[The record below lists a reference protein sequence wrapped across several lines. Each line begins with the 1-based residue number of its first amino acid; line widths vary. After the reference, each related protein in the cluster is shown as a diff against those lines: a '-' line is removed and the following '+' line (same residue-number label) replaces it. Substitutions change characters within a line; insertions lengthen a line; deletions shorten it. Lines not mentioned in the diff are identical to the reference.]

1 MKNLFLFVKNLLF
14 SAVLFVS
21 YPSFAQ
27 FTFVHISDIHV
38 SSVTSLVN
46 SCDLNGAMAKCYLK
60 EFNNLS
66 PKPAFVVATGDI
78 SNVGNSN
85 PPMYSV
91 LTRFL
96 FPSSVNNPG
105 IGAYHLDSLQT
116 IPMYFTPGN
125 HDYYTT
131 LYPPGSLTQTNFLS
145 NYAHSIAPDTDYAV
159 IKDNLIILL
168 MRSGNDIAYWDE
180 IDPLTPDGSGL
191 TAEQCDWI
199 RNELV
204 QNSSKRKI
212 IVMHH
217 PPENLAGTNCDG
229 SAYTAQTIL
238 DPAAGSLANN
248 RSVFLNI
255 CDSNQV
261 DLVLAGHQHQNVVTD
276 KTGKMISENC
286 TTCGT
291 RYVQTGAA
299 FNGCYRTISVSSS
312 FVTVSPPMQSCAAT
326 LIREMENTRDV
337 SVYPNPSKGV
347 FQVTGLLSQG
357 SGMMSQGSVSWSE
370 NPLLEIYNVLGEQV
384 YSAMVNKDQETIH
397 LDVSSGIYF
406 LYLKTTQG
414 TAVQKLIIHK

>member
-1 MKNLFLFVKNLLF
+1 M
-14 SAVLFVS
+14 
-21 YPSFAQ
+21 
-27 FTFVHISDIHV
+27 
-38 SSVTSLVN
+38 
-46 SCDLNGAMAKCYLK
+46 
-60 EFNNLS
+60 S

-91 LTRFL
+91 LTQFL
-96 FPSSVNNPG
+96 FPTSLNNPG

-116 IPMYFTPGN
+116 IPMYFAPGN

-131 LYPPGSLTQTNFLS
+131 LYPPGSLTQTNILS
-145 NYAHSIAPDTDYAV
+145 NYAQYIAPDTDYAV

-191 TAEQCDWI
+191 TASQCDWI
-199 RNELV
+199 RNQLI
-204 QNSSKRKI
+204 QNSNKRKI

-229 SAYTAQTIL
+229 SAYTAETIL

-261 DLVLAGHQHQNVVTD
+261 DVVLAGHQHQNVVTD
-276 KTGKMISENC
+276 NTGKMISENC

-299 FNGCYRTISVSSS
+299 FNGCYRTISVTSS
-312 FVTVSPPMQSCAAT
+312 FVTVSPPMQSCTSTLVAEMHNAT
-326 LIREMENTRDV
+326 DV
-337 SVYPNPSKGV
+337 SVYPNPSKGI
-347 FQVTGLLSQG
+347 FQVSGLLPQISG
-357 SGMMSQGSVSWSE
+357 SLSVA
-370 NPLLEIYNVLGEQV
+370 PALEIFNVLGEKV
-384 YSAMVNKDQETIH
+384 YSAIVNANQETVS
-397 LDVSSGIYF
+397 LDVPVGIYF
-406 LYLKTTQG
+406 LYIKTTQG
-414 TAVQKLIIHK
+414 TAVQKLVIHK